1 MPVAKTVVD
10 SSESWPPLPLSAWAD
25 TYATLH
31 MWTQIVGKVRMA
43 LSPHVNHWWEV
54 PLYVSARGLTTSPI
68 PYGRE
73 VFEIEFDFVDHRL
86 TVTTCEG
93 QTKSMRLRPCAV
105 ADFYAEFMDLLGS
118 LGIEV
123 KIWTLPSE
131 VPNPIRFEQDR
142 VHASYDARYA
152 HAFWRILVT
161 VDSIFKEF
169 RSRFIGKVSP
179 VHFFWGGFDMAVTRF
194 SGRPAPERPGADS
207 IQREGYS
214 HEVSSVGFWPGGGD
228 VQGAAFYAYAAP
240 EPAGFCERIARP
252 AAAAY
257 NTQLGEFL
265 LMYDDVRASASPRE
279 ALLGFCQS
287 TYEAAADL
295 AHWDRVALER
305 QATR

>member
-1 MPVAKTVVD
+1 MSVARTVVD
-10 SSESWPPLPLSAWAD
+10 SSESWPPLPLAAWSD

-73 VFEIEFDFVDHRL
+73 VFEIEFDFIDHRL

-93 QTKSMRLRPCAV
+93 QAKSMRLRPCTV
-105 ADFYAEFMDLLGS
+105 ADFYAEFMGLLDS

-131 VPNPIRFEQDR
+131 VPNPIRFEQDK
-142 VHASYDARYA
+142 VHASYDATYA
-152 HAFWRILVT
+152 HTFWRILVT

-194 SGRPAPERPGADS
+194 SGRRAPERPGADS

-228 VQGAAFYAYAAP
+228 VKGAAFYGYAAP
-240 EPAGFCERIARP
+240 EPPGFRERIARP
-252 AAAAY
+252 SAAAY

-265 LMYDDVRASASPRE
+265 LMYDDVRTSASPRD
-279 ALLGFCQS
+279 ALLDFCQS

-295 AHWDRVALER
+295 AHWDRKALER
-305 QATR
+305 QVTR